1 MRIIAGKWRGRTIK
15 APPGDATRPTA
26 DRVRE
31 ALFSML
37 TSRLGDFDGLRVADL
52 YAGTGALGLEALSR
66 GAAHVAFVDNERDAL
81 AALKANIDAL
91 GADADSAVLA
101 LPVEA
106 IGRTALPYDLLLLDP
121 PYGEGKALP
130 AIARLLAQGWI
141 APHALISVET
151 SKKEQLDAPGF
162 AVDVT
167 RTFGKARLTLLR
179 LATTG

>member
-1 MRIIAGKWRGRTIK
+1 MRIIAGKWRGRPLK
-15 APPGDATRPTA
+15 SPPGEATRPTA

-66 GAAHVAFVDNERDAL
+66 GGAHVAFVENERVAL
-81 AALKANIDAL
+81 DVLKTNIATF
-91 GADADSAVLA
+91 GADRDAAVLA

-106 IGRTALPYDLLLLDP
+106 IGRAAVPYDVVLLDP

-130 AIARLLAQGWI
+130 ALVRLQAQGWI
-141 APHALISVET
+141 APHTLVSVET
-151 SKKEQLDAPGF
+151 GKAEQLAAPGF
-162 AVDVT
+162 DVDVT
-167 RTFGKARLTLLR
+167 RVFGKARITLLR
-179 LATTG
+179 PALL